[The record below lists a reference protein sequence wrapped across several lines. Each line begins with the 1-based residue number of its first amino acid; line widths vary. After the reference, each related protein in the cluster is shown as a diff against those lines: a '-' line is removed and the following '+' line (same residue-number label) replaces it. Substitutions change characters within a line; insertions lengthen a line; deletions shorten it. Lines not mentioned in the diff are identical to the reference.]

1 MFGIGMSEMILICAL
16 ALIVVG
22 PDKLPELARSIAK
35 GVMELKKTASGLKES
50 LTDELAPAI
59 DSVKPE
65 LEEASKALHEN
76 LEQQKRLSS
85 PTTDIAAETPT
96 EQSYSDQTET
106 VDQADTEN
114 NSTDSN
120 IQAQAAQP
128 GMTTDELIARAQKS
142 KVNNQAE
149 DTNA

>member
-59 DSVKPE
+59 DSLKPE

-85 PTTDIAAETPT
+85 PTDVSEETDTDQPPVDPAETV
-96 EQSYSDQTET
+96 ESAET
-106 VDQADTEN
+106 K
-114 NSTDSN
+114 
-120 IQAQAAQP
+120 QP
-128 GMTTDELIARAQKS
+128 AMTTDELIARAQKS
-142 KVNNQAE
+142 KVNNHTE